1 MSKNTM
7 PGVDSRTE
15 REIFGQNFREA
26 RMRIGLSQRDVHRMT
41 GVAQSHI
48 SEIETGIS
56 NISIDTMVK
65 LSKTVKRPLWKLFK
79 PRAVK
84 TREPLAPL
92 AGYSAPSFQRGS
104 RMRGFAERSPP
115 VQTIVGVNRFRQ
127 ATAVDFTWTRRE
139 VDERATQLRIR
150 AILQQSV
157 CRAFPAR
164 RRSRKP
170 IIAHHPIRMEGSPC
184 RKCRISPKCR
194 SRCAAS

>member
-65 LSKTVKRPLWKLFK
+65 LSKTVKRPLWRLFK
-79 PRAVK
+79 PTAAK
-84 TREPLAPL
+84 ATR
-92 AGYSAPSFQRGS
+92 
-104 RMRGFAERSPP
+104 
-115 VQTIVGVNRFRQ
+115 
-127 ATAVDFTWTRRE
+127 
-139 VDERATQLRIR
+139 
-150 AILQQSV
+150 LQM
-157 CRAFPAR
+157 P
-164 RRSRKP
+164 
-170 IIAHHPIRMEGSPC
+170 
-184 RKCRISPKCR
+184 
-194 SRCAAS
+194 